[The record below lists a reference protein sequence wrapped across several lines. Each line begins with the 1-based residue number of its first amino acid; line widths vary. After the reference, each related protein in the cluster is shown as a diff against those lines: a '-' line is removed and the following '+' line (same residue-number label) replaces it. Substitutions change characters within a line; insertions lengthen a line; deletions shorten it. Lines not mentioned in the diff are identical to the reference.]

1 MRKTLAFVLLA
12 LLLIGSVYAQVN
24 IQVGQTVTQNF
35 DAIGTSATATLPAG
49 WKADK
54 NTTARLVGS
63 YASAVTATERNG
75 GNSLSTT
82 ASNGIYNFGAGV
94 AAEATDRAIGFLS
107 SSSATKSG
115 NVYVQLANNGAS
127 EITSLTISY
136 NVEKYRMGLNA
147 AGFAIQMY
155 YSTDGSTWTSA
166 GESFLTTIAADA
178 TNDGYAAAPGATVN
192 VSGTLNQSIAASGSL
207 YLAWNYA
214 VASGSTTSNAQA
226 LSVDDVSILA
236 NGGAPTPTINV
247 SGTLNAFST
256 YTGTPS
262 ASQSY
267 TLSGTALTGNIN
279 IAALTG
285 YAYSTD
291 NSNWSS
297 TLSLANTYSGPVY
310 VRLTGASAGSFSG
323 DIVHSSTGA
332 SSVNVAASGTVTN
345 PTPTITLSAA
355 ALNSFSTIVGTPSAA
370 QSYTVEGIFLT
381 ANISIAAVSGYEY
394 STAVG
399 GPYTSTLSLTPVS
412 GTVAPTTVWVRLT
425 GAALGEYAGNIA
437 HSSTGAVT
445 QDKAVTGTVSEPAS
459 PTTLFEE
466 NFDYTAATL
475 LTANGW
481 SAHSGGGTNS
491 FFVSSPGLSYP
502 GYPANSGLTA
512 QTNGTSGEDV
522 NRTFPAQTS
531 GDIYTALLV
540 KLSDAPL
547 GTNGGYF
554 FHLGTNTFSTSDF
567 KGRIFAHMDTNDMIR
582 FGVSRAG
589 DQTTAVWTD
598 YVYPLE
604 TTHLLVL
611 KYSIVSG
618 AANDVVTLWVNPTIG
633 ATEPAAQLT
642 AADASG
648 TDIANV
654 GAVAFRQGN
663 ASNPTP
669 VGKYDS
675 VKVTNN
681 WAQLWQAPAQPVI
694 IVDTPEL
701 DPLACIVNIP
711 SEEIRSYNLSGE
723 NLTSQLVVTAP
734 NGFQIATSASG
745 DWESVLTLPSS
756 FDGTIYVR
764 MFADGVGEYAGN
776 ITHTSGSATQVNVY
790 VTGESFNP
798 DVVWNITQNLVPFS
812 GQAGTPTSAQT
823 YSLSATGATTSL
835 IVTTTAPFQL
845 SENGSTG
852 WTTELSLSSGF
863 NGSVYVRMNA
873 ASAGDYNAN
882 IEHNTTNASPS
893 SFAIS
898 GTASPSAGMAWDLF
912 FSEYLE
918 GSGNNKAI
926 EIFNGTGAPVDLS
939 DYRFENWFNGG
950 SSPSYVTMTGTLAHG
965 SVWVIANPS
974 STQAI
979 LDLANQTSGNISF
992 NGDDALVLR
1001 KLSTNTIVDIF
1012 GVIGQDPG
1020 TQWTA
1025 DGGYTTLDKTLVRKP
1040 TVVRGVT
1047 ENPAISTP
1055 AVTTDFVTL
1064 STEWDM
1070 YDVNY
1075 IGNLGLHTFG
1085 TVVSLDAPV
1094 VVISENA
1101 GNVVLT
1107 WAAVTGAASYRIE
1120 ASDDPYTGYSPVT
1133 TTANLTWSGAAS
1145 TAKKFYRVIA
1155 LP

>member
-1 MRKTLAFVLLA
+1 M
-12 LLLIGSVYAQVN
+12 
-24 IQVGQTVTQNF
+24 
-35 DAIGTSATATLPAG
+35 
-49 WKADK
+49 
-54 NTTARLVGS
+54 
-63 YASAVTATERNG
+63 
-75 GNSLSTT
+75 
-82 ASNGIYNFGAGV
+82 
-94 AAEATDRAIGFLS
+94 
-107 SSSATKSG
+107 
-115 NVYVQLANNGAS
+115 
-127 EITSLTISY
+127 
-136 NVEKYRMGLNA
+136 
-147 AGFAIQMY
+147 
-155 YSTDGSTWTSA
+155 
-166 GESFLTTIAADA
+166 
-178 TNDGYAAAPGATVN
+178 
-192 VSGTLNQSIAASGSL
+192 
-207 YLAWNYA
+207 
-214 VASGSTTSNAQA
+214 
-226 LSVDDVSILA
+226 
-236 NGGAPTPTINV
+236 
-247 SGTLNAFST
+247 
-256 YTGTPS
+256 
-262 ASQSY
+262 
-267 TLSGTALTGNIN
+267 
-279 IAALTG
+279 
-285 YAYSTD
+285 
-291 NSNWSS
+291 
-297 TLSLANTYSGPVY
+297 
-310 VRLTGASAGSFSG
+310 
-323 DIVHSSTGA
+323 
-332 SSVNVAASGTVTN
+332 
-345 PTPTITLSAA
+345 
-355 ALNSFSTIVGTPSAA
+355 
-370 QSYTVEGIFLT
+370 
-381 ANISIAAVSGYEY
+381 
-394 STAVG
+394 
-399 GPYTSTLSLTPVS
+399 
-412 GTVAPTTVWVRLT
+412 
-425 GAALGEYAGNIA
+425 
-437 HSSTGAVT
+437 
-445 QDKAVTGTVSEPAS
+445 
-459 PTTLFEE
+459 
-466 NFDYTAATL
+466 
-475 LTANGW
+475 
-481 SAHSGGGTNS
+481 
-491 FFVSSPGLSYP
+491 
-502 GYPANSGLTA
+502 
-512 QTNGTSGEDV
+512 
-522 NRTFPAQTS
+522 
-531 GDIYTALLV
+531 
-540 KLSDAPL
+540 
-547 GTNGGYF
+547 
-554 FHLGTNTFSTSDF
+554 
-567 KGRIFAHMDTNDMIR
+567 
-582 FGVSRAG
+582 
-589 DQTTAVWTD
+589 
-598 YVYPLE
+598 
-604 TTHLLVL
+604 
-611 KYSIVSG
+611 
-618 AANDVVTLWVNPTIG
+618 
-633 ATEPAAQLT
+633 
-642 AADASG
+642 
-648 TDIANV
+648 
-654 GAVAFRQGN
+654 
-663 ASNPTP
+663 
-669 VGKYDS
+669 
-675 VKVTNN
+675 KVTNN

-852 WTTELSLSSGF
+852 WTT
-863 NGSVYVRMNA
+863 
-873 ASAGDYNAN
+873 
-882 IEHNTTNASPS
+882 ASPS